1 MTPLVQMSGTPLTK
15 PLHNVSV
22 QTGTGFH
29 AWEADGEVPSLRL
42 CGHYH
47 GRLGSL
53 WGWRFFAICNVAP
66 WLLSHQSGPLAQGF
80 DQGISATP
88 TPIALI
94 VLGTCLVAALA
105 SFISRYQLCKLLDTC
120 INLRD
125 PSRKLVAPIRP
136 NGRRVFSK
144 IERSC

>member
-1 MTPLVQMSGTPLTK
+1 MHRK
-15 PLHNVSV
+15 
-22 QTGTGFH
+22 QTGKYRVYGCAAITMA
-29 AWEADGEVPSLRL
+29 AWVR
-42 CGHYH
+42 CG
-47 GRLGSL
+47 
-53 WGWRFFAICNVAP
+53 GWRFFAICNVAP